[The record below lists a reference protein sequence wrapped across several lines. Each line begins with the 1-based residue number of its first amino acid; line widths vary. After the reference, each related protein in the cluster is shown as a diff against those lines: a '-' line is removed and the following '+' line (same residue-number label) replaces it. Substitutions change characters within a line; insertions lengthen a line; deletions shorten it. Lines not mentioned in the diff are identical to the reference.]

1 MNKANIVESSEF
13 FMAEGDILHYIL
25 IVDNGVTPT
34 IDVVSKGDNDNT
46 EEPPDAVVA
55 LPASDITSSSF
66 TANWNFIENA
76 QSYYLDVSTNIAFSS
91 FVGVYNNLPV
101 GAVNEYPVTGLDDA
115 ITYYY
120 RVRGANDIDH
130 GDNSNIITTTTSVV
144 ALTDA
149 DGNVYSYVTIGTQQW
164 TVENLKTTKYRDGSA
179 IRNIV
184 SAAEFNLVNGGVWTN
199 YSYDTFSSPNVE
211 TLSAVADGSVSASAY
226 ISPSALE
233 EDRLLKIKFTLTLN
247 AGTLPRL
254 ILLDDDGLEMY
265 NELLVSGLNEIILN
279 TTGFVV
285 DSADFTIT
293 NADENNLNPY
303 ATDFSIID
311 FECIYLGWAEDIT
324 GAYCWYN
331 NVIANK
337 TPYGALYNWHAV
349 NHGNVVAGA
358 DLAPAGWRVPSDAD
372 VATLVAYLS
381 GDAVAGGKLKEIGLT
396 HWLTP
401 NTDATNE
408 TGFTAVGSGERTAFG
423 PYTEE
428 GAYCHLW
435 TTDEDS
441 PTTATEYFIETLS
454 AGCYPS
460 EMSKINGFSVR
471 CMRDV

>member
-1 MNKANIVESSEF
+1 
-13 FMAEGDILHYIL
+13 
-25 IVDNGVTPT
+25 
-34 IDVVSKGDNDNT
+34 
-46 EEPPDAVVA
+46 
-55 LPASDITSSSF
+55 
-66 TANWNFIENA
+66 
-76 QSYYLDVSTNIAFSS
+76 
-91 FVGVYNNLPV
+91 
-101 GAVNEYPVTGLDDA
+101 
-115 ITYYY
+115 
-120 RVRGANDIDH
+120 
-130 GDNSNIITTTTSVV
+130 
-144 ALTDA
+144 
-149 DGNVYSYVTIGTQQW
+149 
-164 TVENLKTTKYRDGSA
+164 
-179 IRNIV
+179 
-184 SAAEFNLVNGGVWTN
+184 
-199 YSYDTFSSPNVE
+199 
-211 TLSAVADGSVSASAY
+211 
-226 ISPSALE
+226 
-233 EDRLLKIKFTLTLN
+233 
-247 AGTLPRL
+247 
-254 ILLDDDGLEMY
+254 MY